1 MAGGATNYQ
10 MTQNAKVRTMVRHLV
25 DLTTANKILIG
36 SFAECDIAIKSVRV
50 RVEVIMDDDNSVIVG
65 HGVMDGSGDVPDDN
79 SIVEAQNIPDT
90 TAVGALVTLTLASTL
105 KNANIKEARGL
116 PIVPKGLPIYIEVDA
131 VPTTGAG
138 TVIIDYF
145 PLDENAD

>member
-1 MAGGATNYQ
+1 MAGGVTNYQ
-10 MTQNAKVRTMVRHLV
+10 MTKNAKTRTMMRHLV

-36 SFAECDIAIKSVRV
+36 AFAECDIAIKSVRV

-65 HGVMDGSGDVPDDN
+65 HGVMVGGNVPDDN

-90 TAVGALVTLTLASTL
+90 TAEGALVTLTLADTL
-105 KNANIKEARGL
+105 VSVKNKDAKGY
-116 PIVPKGLPIYIEVDA
+116 PVVPKGLPIYIEVDA

-138 TVIIDYF
+138 TVIIDFF
-145 PLDENAD
+145 PLDEDSH